1 MALYSDVKASSVGR
15 IASRGLIGSAGNVQR
30 FHDFSS
36 GSGGSHNGF
45 SVVEKHSIIR
55 ISPVNTTS
63 VERERSNYSY
73 HNTFFLSVGK
83 GAGNGTDIL
92 RFTTVDSA
100 DGAVLSANENY
111 NRIMWE
117 CKACGHSSA
126 QGSGS
131 RHQIGQIDFNGGSPT
146 NATNTVNNGE
156 GSAPIFT
163 WSHSNYVS
171 TLEVA
176 GAGSGAGGLNCN
188 VDVKIWFNRGAGPRG
203 AFVMYLLEELV

>member
-15 IASRGLIGSAGNVQR
+15 IASSGLVGSSSDVTR
-30 FHDFSS
+30 YHDFSS

-55 ISPVNTTS
+55 VSPVNTIS

-73 HNTFFLSVGK
+73 HNTFFLPVGK

-92 RFTTVDSA
+92 RFTTLDSR
-100 DGAVLSANENY
+100 DDAVPSSNELY

-117 CKACGHSSA
+117 CRACGHSSA
-126 QGSGS
+126 TGSGS

-146 NATNTVNNGE
+146 NTTNTVDNTE

-176 GAGSGAGGLNCN
+176 GAGSGSGGLNCN
-188 VDVKIWFNRGAGPRG
+188 VDVKIWFNRGAGAAG
-203 AFVMYLLEELV
+203 AYVIYLLEELV

>member
-15 IASRGLIGSAGNVQR
+15 VASSGLIGSASTTQR
-30 FHDFSS
+30 YHDFSS

-45 SVVEKHSIIR
+45 SVVEKHSTIK
-55 ISPVNTTS
+55 ISPVNTIS
-63 VERERSNYSY
+63 VARERSNYYY
-73 HNTFFLSVGK
+73 HNTFFISPGK

-92 RFTTVDSA
+92 KFTTLDQR
-100 DGAVLSANENY
+100 DDAVPSANEVY

-117 CKACGHSSA
+117 CRACGHSSA

-146 NATNTVNNGE
+146 NTTNTVDNTD

-163 WSHSNYVS
+163 WTHSNYVS

-188 VDVKIWFNRGAGPRG
+188 VDVQIWFNRGAGPAG
-203 AFVMYLLEELV
+203 AHVIYLLEELV